1 MKEKLIKV
9 VRKALKD
16 KYTIGVFIIDG
27 QKFCDTLEDKV
38 RILIDKNAD
47 GDFDDQG
54 EGKIYGETAI
64 PAGIYDVVVTYSP
77 TFKREL
83 PLLLNVPG
91 FSGVRIHSGVTAEHT
106 KGCILVGNNTAIG
119 MITGGINLG
128 IENKL
133 TRTIKGFIK
142 DGYTVKIQIG

>member
-1 MKEKLIKV
+1 MKEKLIKL
-9 VRKALKD
+9 VRKARMD
-16 KYTIGVFIIDG
+16 KYTIGVLIIDG
-27 QKFCDTLEDKV
+27 RKFCDTLEDKV
-38 RILIDKNAD
+38 RDLIDKNGD

-54 EGKIYGETAI
+54 EGKVYAETAI
-64 PAGIYDVVVTYSP
+64 PAGTYDIVVTKSS

-91 FSGVRIHSGVTAEHT
+91 FSGIRIHSGNTAEHS

-119 MITGGINLG
+119 KVTGGFNLG

-133 TRTIKGFIK
+133 TKTIKDFIK
-142 DGYTVKIQIG
+142 EGYSLKIQVG